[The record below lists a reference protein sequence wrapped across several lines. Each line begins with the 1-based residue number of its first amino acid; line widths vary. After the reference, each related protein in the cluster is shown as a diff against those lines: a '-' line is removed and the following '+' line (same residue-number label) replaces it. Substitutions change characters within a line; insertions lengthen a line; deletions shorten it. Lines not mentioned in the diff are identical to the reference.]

1 MQFFIFLKAINV
13 SNFFNFII
21 NVNVTKYP
29 EDILFFIATFLY
41 ESLDSCWEKSTEEEG
56 FSCVNL

>member
-21 NVNVTKYP
+21 NVNVTKNP

-41 ESLDSCWEKSTEEEG
+41 ESLDSYWEKNTEEEG